1 MNEQLVEEIIAEI
14 KRDIAMNN
22 LMALRELLIKLL
34 ENKETR
40 SMLINFLSEFPEL
53 REKYKDKK
61 LDESEWKKMHELLE
75 KQNEQTRKD

>member
-75 KQNEQTRKD
+75 KQNEQN